1 MMASQRCDSF
11 PDSRGFRCRRH
22 SGADSLLIRF
32 AQSHETMEAQMK
44 SRNQFRQQFAKM
56 PTVACVA
63 INRPSFIA
71 ARGEMIPT
79 ARPLDAQESGH

>member
-1 MMASQRCDSF
+1 
-11 PDSRGFRCRRH
+11 
-22 SGADSLLIRF
+22 
-32 AQSHETMEAQMK
+32 MK

-79 ARPLDAQESGH
+79 ARPLDAQESGHEHDRDVPNFKIKC